1 MQATV
6 IPLQFPHF
14 IELKLL
20 FFRLELL
27 LCKIACHLDV
37 ADVTTR
43 AAVWDV
49 CAFEEESLAQTV
61 PRVKTKGAKILM
73 APWLVESQVS
83 LHLPSKMNHIPPK
96 S

>member
-6 IPLQFPHF
+6 ILLQFLHF
-14 IELKLL
+14 IKLK
-20 FFRLELL
+20 LL
-27 LCKIACHLDV
+27 LCKIACHLNV
-37 ADVTTR
+37 ADVMAR

-61 PRVKTKGAKILM
+61 PRVKMEGLKILM

-83 LHLPSKMNHIPPK
+83 LHLPSNMNHIPPK